1 MKNILEFLEKNAVEF
16 KDKTA
21 FIDSEDSVT
30 YGEVLKLSK
39 RIGTAVSGIDFRNR
53 PVVIYMDKSVRILS
67 SMFGITYSGN
77 FYVVVDSEM
86 PIDRINKI
94 FATLNPVAII
104 TDEKYLDNAS
114 RLDFSGEI
122 FIYSEA
128 VKTEINDE
136 ALAVIRRMQIDTD
149 PLYALFT
156 SGSTGMPKG
165 AVVSHKSVIAY
176 SQWSVETFDI
186 NSETVFANQTPF
198 YFSMSVTDI
207 YSTLRTGASLVIIP
221 KIYFSFP
228 MKLVELLNEYKVN
241 TIYWVPSAIS
251 IVANLK
257 LFKYAKPQYLK
268 KVLFAG
274 EVMPTKQLNY
284 WINNLDGDVLFA
296 NLYGPTET
304 TDICTYYVVNRTLR
318 DDEPLPI
325 GNHCDNC
332 DVFIVKDNGEE
343 AKPGEEGEL
352 YARGSFLADGY
363 YNNPEKTAQAF
374 VQNPLNPY
382 YPETVYKTGDIV
394 RENELGEIM
403 YITRKDFQ
411 IKHMGYRIELGEVE
425 TAASSMEKIEEC
437 AALYDTDSDK
447 IVLVYQGKKFD
458 DVDLIKYLETK
469 LPAYSMPNK
478 YIKLKQMPHNQN
490 GKIDRLHLKSI
501 IKD

>member
-1 MKNILEFLEKNAVEF
+1 
-16 KDKTA
+16 
-21 FIDSEDSVT
+21 
-30 YGEVLKLSK
+30 
-39 RIGTAVSGIDFRNR
+39 
-53 PVVIYMDKSVRILS
+53 
-67 SMFGITYSGN
+67 
-77 FYVVVDSEM
+77 
-86 PIDRINKI
+86 
-94 FATLNPVAII
+94 
-104 TDEKYLDNAS
+104 
-114 RLDFSGEI
+114 
-122 FIYSEA
+122 
-128 VKTEINDE
+128 
-136 ALAVIRRMQIDTD
+136 
-149 PLYALFT
+149 
-156 SGSTGMPKG
+156 
-165 AVVSHKSVIAY
+165 
-176 SQWSVETFDI
+176 
-186 NSETVFANQTPF
+186 
-198 YFSMSVTDI
+198 
-207 YSTLRTGASLVIIP
+207 
-221 KIYFSFP
+221 
-228 MKLVELLNEYKVN
+228 
-241 TIYWVPSAIS
+241 
-251 IVANLK
+251 
-257 LFKYAKPQYLK
+257 
-268 KVLFAG
+268 
-274 EVMPTKQLNY
+274 MPTKQLNY

>member
-1 MKNILEFLEKNAVEF
+1 MKNILEFLEKNAVDF
-16 KDKTA
+16 KDKAA
-21 FIDSEDSVT
+21 FIDSEKYVT
-30 YGEVLKLSK
+30 YGELLELSK
-39 RIGTAVSGIDFRNR
+39 RIGTAVSKVNFRNR

-94 FATLNPVAII
+94 LTTLNPVAII

-114 RLDFSGEI
+114 KLDFSGK
-122 FIYSEA
+122 IYIYNEA
-128 VKTEINDE
+128 VKTDIDDE
-136 ALAVIRRMQIDTD
+136 ALDIIRKRQVDTD

-284 WINNLDGDVLFA
+284 WINNLENDVLFA

-325 GNHCDNC
+325 GNHCNNC

-352 YARGSFLADGY
+352 YARGSFLAEGY

-437 AALYDTDSDK
+437 ATLYDTDSDK

-458 DVDLIKYLETK
+458 EVDLIKYLETK

>member
-136 ALAVIRRMQIDTD
+136 ALAVIKGMQIDTD

-241 TIYWVPSAIS
+241 TIYWEAVC
-251 IVANLK
+251 NFNRCE
-257 LFKYAKPQYLK
+257 FKA
-268 KVLFAG
+268 V
-274 EVMPTKQLNY
+274 
-284 WINNLDGDVLFA
+284 
-296 NLYGPTET
+296 
-304 TDICTYYVVNRTLR
+304 
-318 DDEPLPI
+318 
-325 GNHCDNC
+325 
-332 DVFIVKDNGEE
+332 
-343 AKPGEEGEL
+343 
-352 YARGSFLADGY
+352 
-363 YNNPEKTAQAF
+363 
-374 VQNPLNPY
+374 
-382 YPETVYKTGDIV
+382 
-394 RENELGEIM
+394 
-403 YITRKDFQ
+403 
-411 IKHMGYRIELGEVE
+411 
-425 TAASSMEKIEEC
+425 
-437 AALYDTDSDK
+437 
-447 IVLVYQGKKFD
+447 
-458 DVDLIKYLETK
+458 
-469 LPAYSMPNK
+469 
-478 YIKLKQMPHNQN
+478 
-490 GKIDRLHLKSI
+490 
-501 IKD
+501 